1 MPAASP
7 AATPAAQAGDELVA
21 QLTRIAENVYVFRS
35 VNHQALFIVTP
46 EGVIAT
52 DPIGQTNPNGPELYR
67 AAIAAVTAQPVRY
80 VVYSH
85 DHQDH
90 NEGGAVFAGEAQFV
104 AHRLAAEKIA
114 ARPDSQ
120 AGRSPAPTVLVDD
133 AMTLELGG
141 ERVELLYLGRNHSDN
156 SLVLLYPARRILF
169 AVDFVRIN
177 SLPSP
182 ATLRLSQPPEA
193 VDLYLDEWIESLIRV
208 EALDFDVVVPGHPPL
223 KGTKADVQLLREY
236 LQDSRAAFVAA
247 RDRGVAP
254 DSEAMAAEL
263 DAALAPKY
271 GQVGG
276 YANSVPAIAQAWAR
290 ELGAGA

>member
-1 MPAASP
+1 MRRPCPRATPAASP

-52 DPIGQTNPNGPELYR
+52 DPIGQTNPSGPQLYR
-67 AAIAAVTAQPVRY
+67 AAIAAVTDQPVRY

-120 AGRSPAPTVLVDD
+120 EGRSPVPTVLVDD

-156 SLVLLYPARRILF
+156 
-169 AVDFVRIN
+169 
-177 SLPSP
+177 
-182 ATLRLSQPPEA
+182 
-193 VDLYLDEWIESLIRV
+193 
-208 EALDFDVVVPGHPPL
+208 
-223 KGTKADVQLLREY
+223 
-236 LQDSRAAFVAA
+236 
-247 RDRGVAP
+247 
-254 DSEAMAAEL
+254 
-263 DAALAPKY
+263 
-271 GQVGG
+271 
-276 YANSVPAIAQAWAR
+276 
-290 ELGAGA
+290 